1 MHQDIVIASLAGT
14 GGMLGWGLADFFAKK
29 TIDEI
34 GDTASLVWGH
44 LFGTVSLVIMALC
57 RWLWF
62 GQSVALPIDV
72 KTWSLLAVFGAVQ
85 AAVYL
90 FVYKGFAKGQL
101 AVLNPIFASF
111 AGITALLSITFF
123 GEPIGFITV
132 FGLMVLFFGI
142 ILIST
147 DFAALKAKRLLIGF
161 SHISGFREIVTA
173 TLLAALWTLFWDRFI
188 GGADWL
194 VYALLMY
201 AFMTITILLVALIQ
215 KVTLRVEN
223 RSVWKFLVLIGL
235 CETIAYL
242 AISWGYSTTPLT
254 SVVALLS
261 GAFSLPTIILAR
273 LFLKERI
280 TALQTAG
287 GIVIIAGIMLLALV

>member
-1 MHQDIVIASLAGT
+1 MHQEIIIASLAGL

-34 GDTASLVWGH
+34 GDVASLAWGH
-44 LFGTVSLVIMALC
+44 IFGTLSLFLMLLYRFSFQQQSISLPNDGKTWLLLALFGI
-57 RWLWF
+57 
-62 GQSVALPIDV
+62 G
-72 KTWSLLAVFGAVQ
+72 Q

-90 FVYKGFAKGQL
+90 FVYKGFGKGQL

-123 GEPIGFITV
+123 GEPIGYLTV
-132 FGLMVLFFGI
+132 FGLLVLFLGI

-147 DFAALKAKRLLIGF
+147 DLTALKARQLGF
-161 SHISGFREIVTA
+161 AHIPGFKEIVTA
-173 TLLAALWTLFWDRFI
+173 TILAAFWTLLWDRLI
-188 GGADWL
+188 GGEDWL
-194 VYALLMY
+194 IYALLMY
-201 AFMTITILLVALIQ
+201 AFMTITILIVAKIQ
-215 KVTLRVEN
+215 KVNLSFNN
-223 RSVWKFLVLIGL
+223 RSVWKFLVLIGV

-254 SVVALLS
+254 SVIALLS

-273 LFLKERI
+273 LFLKEKI
-280 TALQTAG
+280 TPLQTVG
-287 GIVIIAGIMLLALV
+287 GIVIILGIMLLAVV